1 MAPLSASESWL
12 GGWNVN
18 SINPPG
24 TMGRGIAGF
33 PAVFGL
39 SAVDIAKKVFHS
51 LRLSLPSHLTRD
63 NRFCQSFFSSV
74 GCSGFK
80 ASKVPCLKNMGASK
94 EAGNSILCP
103 SSSPTTSWQ
112 LTFFLPFH
120 LPVLFLLCY
129 FQGFLVVRRRTWE
142 E

>member
-74 GCSGFK
+74 
-80 ASKVPCLKNMGASK
+80 AVLDSKLLKY
-94 EAGNSILCP
+94 
-103 SSSPTTSWQ
+103 
-112 LTFFLPFH
+112 
-120 LPVLFLLCY
+120 PV
-129 FQGFLVVRRRTWE
+129 
-142 E
+142 